1 VELNQ
6 PNWTVRYGFFQ
17 LPSVQNGLTVED
29 QYFQWRPGGADGPFL
44 RSWGMAAEFERRYS
58 INGHTGAIRLMP
70 WLNEADMA
78 SYHAA
83 TAILVAKGPGANISA
98 AQAYRYKYG
107 FGLNWEQEIAK
118 NVGAFSRLGWN
129 DGHEEA
135 WVYTDANWTASLG
148 TSIKGGWWERSGD
161 TFGVAGILSGA
172 SRDTQKFLGA
182 GGLGILAGDGALS
195 YSCEKVLETYYDLLV
210 WGPFHTTMDYQFVSD
225 PAFNRDRGPVS
236 ILGIRVHWEL

>member
-1 VELNQ
+1 
-6 PNWTVRYGFFQ
+6 
-17 LPSVQNGLTVED
+17 
-29 QYFQWRPGGADGPFL
+29 
-44 RSWGMAAEFERRYS
+44 MAAEFERRYS